1 MGSFV
6 MASLHRGTQ
15 ILWQRD
21 GIFSYSYFYNHNK
34 TYCQFC
40 QSYITLV
47 CAPHSPTQLRTWF
60 KKYFIDTLHKA
71 ACIALTKQHFNKI
84 NTVGH
89 ITYCNNRHY
98 AAAIV
103 IFPMW
108 ILTRTL
114 ARIQPA
120 ITGGAGAEYW
130 PWQPWLP
137 GTVLTSGWQKYCIGR
152 RKLTPFQIINW
163 QSWTWEIVISNQHY
177 QKNSPW
183 NIPFVFESRRNHIH
197 LNICDKDED
206 V

>member
-71 ACIALTKQHFNKI
+71 ACIAWTKQHFNKI

-89 ITYCNNRHY
+89 NTWCNNRHW
-98 AAAIV
+98 AADIV

-114 ARIQPA
+114 ARIHPA
-120 ITGGAGAEYW
+120 ITGGRCGVLALAALAPRNSSHIWLAEI
-130 PWQPWLP
+130 LH
-137 GTVLTSGWQKYCIGR
+137 
-152 RKLTPFQIINW
+152 RKKETYSLSDYKLAKLNLGNCYSNIIKRIHH
-163 QSWTWEIVISNQHY
+163 EI
-177 QKNSPW
+177 
-183 NIPFVFESRRNHIH
+183 FLLF
-197 LNICDKDED
+197 LN
-206 V
+206 